1 MSTTESDSR
10 TTEPVTPAPDG
21 AYTGTWSDWITGTPA
36 RPTNPEE
43 YDDYYDDYYE
53 DGAYH
58 RARENYEPI
67 EYDEDDLD
75 EDDYPGPARHSHW
88 DNRPHPAGRHAHQP
102 DDPHSADDGPQRHS
116 IDSRSS
122 EPDLDNRYG
131 PGIRPDDSEPR
142 RDSADDYESGSD
154 SQWGGGYESDQHTGD
169 SAIRSQS
176 AGGNVAGEGEAV
188 RAAGI
193 PPRGRRYRSPRALS
207 AYDVLRERAS
217 FDPAGQSKRGDR
229 LDPPPGYPT
238 ERRPLKRAPKPTP
251 ARERLGLSLDLGGR
265 QWAVPLLGLLAVLA
279 VTAAIAV
286 QIAKV
291 TGDNTPAK
299 PHVATPQA
307 AAPQT
312 PTATAPPT
320 ASGFAQPAAGPA
332 DLCPNETKGDT
343 VRGNGPG
350 STKSGPDVILALQN
364 RYYVD
369 RSGKSVREMFAPD
382 AAAPTVDQIQAGIDS
397 IPVGTTYCVQIMPGP
412 FDGQHVMIVTERHPD
427 TTTRTWSPQLVI
439 TTKQG
444 DATLISAIVPL
455 NEDTPK

>member
-1 MSTTESDSR
+1 MSTTESNSR
-10 TTEPVTPAPDG
+10 TTEPPPPTPGG

-36 RPTNPEE
+36 PRRDTNPED
-43 YDDYYDDYYE
+43 YDNDYYDDYYE
-53 DGAYH
+53 SGEYP
-58 RARENYEPI
+58 RAREHYEPI

-75 EDDYPGPARHSHW
+75 EDAYEPQPT
-88 DNRPHPAGRHAHQP
+88 GRHAHQP
-102 DDPHSADDGPQRHS
+102 RPGNGDDYEPQARTTDDYG
-116 IDSRSS
+116 SRSWS
-122 EPDLDNRYG
+122 DGDQQPDPRSGERYETG
-131 PGIRPDDSEPR
+131 HRPDDSEVR
-142 RDSADDYESGSD
+142 SRAVGGYESES
-154 SQWGGGYESDQHTGD
+154 GGGYESG
-169 SAIRSQS
+169 S
-176 AGGNVAGEGEAV
+176 
-188 RAAGI
+188 RAAGGVESGHRAGGDAQHMRTAGN

-217 FDPAGQSKRGDR
+217 FDPGGQSKRADR

-265 QWAVPLLGLLAVLA
+265 QWVVPLLGLLAVLA
-279 VTAAIAV
+279 VSAAIAV

-291 TGDNTPAK
+291 TGDHTPSK
-299 PHVATPQA
+299 PHVATPPV
-307 AAPQT
+307 AAPQA
-312 PTATAPPT
+312 PTATTAPT

-332 DLCPNETKGDT
+332 DLCPNETKGST

-382 AAAPTVDQIQAGIDS
+382 AAAPTADQIQAGIDT

-412 FDGQHVMIVTERHPD
+412 FDGQHIMVVTEHHPD
-427 TTTRTWSPQLVI
+427 ATTRTWSPQLVI

-444 DATLISAIVPL
+444 DATLISAIVPV